1 VSLKLFAALYQR
13 RRTLYDVACSLG
25 NQVEK
30 PSKRSRLSLESS
42 NASGPISPVVCTY
55 TETVTKTCDCVFFL
69 EWNMDMA
76 TFLELLVLLCPSR
89 HIQPGQM
96 TGRDPFANL
105 LGRDQSV
112 EPTRSSAEQDDAFF
126 AAM

>member
-1 VSLKLFAALYQR
+1 
-13 RRTLYDVACSLG
+13 
-25 NQVEK
+25 VEK

-55 TETVTKTCDCVFFL
+55 TETFTKTCDCTFFFL
-69 EWNMDMA
+69 FEWNMNMA

-89 HIQPGQM
+89 YIQPSQM
-96 TGRDPFANL
+96 TGWDPFDYL

-112 EPTRSSAEQDDAFF
+112 EPTRSSAEHDDAFF
-126 AAM
+126 AAT